1 MAETGRLRII
11 SWLAATL
18 ALSAIADPAGALAGA
33 HAAPSSHEAA
43 GAEPEFVAR
52 AVQRHRE
59 AEAALS
65 AAQEALEEFRLSEAR
80 LRRESLAKTGSWI
93 EPAPLWRK
101 KIALEQAIASKRAVE
116 RKTFTQLSRA
126 RSEARGGSEKVWSK
140 AHAPSWFSSWWQW

>member
-1 MAETGRLRII
+1 MAEMGLLRM
-11 SWLAATL
+11 SRLAATL
-18 ALSAIADPAGALAGA
+18 ALAALADPGGALAGA
-33 HAAPSSHEAA
+33 RAAPSSHEAA
-43 GAEPEFVAR
+43 GVEPEFLAR

-65 AAQEALEEFRLSEAR
+65 AAQEALEEFRQSEAR
-80 LRRESLAKTGSWI
+80 LRRESFAKTGSWI

-101 KIALEQAIASKRAVE
+101 KIALEQAVASKRAAE

-126 RSEARGGSEKVWSK
+126 RGEARGASEKVWSK